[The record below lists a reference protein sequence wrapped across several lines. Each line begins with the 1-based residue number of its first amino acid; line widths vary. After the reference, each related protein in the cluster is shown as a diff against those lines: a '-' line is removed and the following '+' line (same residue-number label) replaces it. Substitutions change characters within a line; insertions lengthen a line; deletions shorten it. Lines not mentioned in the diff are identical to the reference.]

1 MELLEAV
8 IYSVFETALD
18 CFLYVSSL
26 AIAPTLLVPH
36 CHLPPPYCHL
46 SRTLDVTV
54 SAYRSRSH
62 RALESSPSSSVRHLR
77 RLRIGASSCRRIFAD
92 LTGLGRSVA
101 LSSMANKVGQRSL
114 LLKLRYPEICMEFKY
129 DPSFPIRGLYYDK
142 SKGLPNEAEFLRQS
156 RREFRDVYETR
167 HIGCDQARSLVGLTD
182 FFYFSEAFLLADIV
196 QYFVTGAYRKKLA
209 ERER

>member
-1 MELLEAV
+1 M
-8 IYSVFETALD
+8 YSRFKKIKFASQTDRTYRAAHQED

-142 SKGLPNEAEFLRQS
+142 SKGLPNEAEFLR
-156 RREFRDVYETR
+156 VN
-167 HIGCDQARSLVGLTD
+167 
-182 FFYFSEAFLLADIV
+182 
-196 QYFVTGAYRKKLA
+196 
-209 ERER
+209 